1 MGFHVFRSFPPW
13 ILKTEFD
20 CACPSVGGQANE
32 AMENE
37 DESLDL
43 KGVMWML
50 ASVVL
55 FAGNTLLIRAAS
67 MVSAGADGW
76 MATLFRGVVGVL
88 IIVVFYSNGRGFE
101 WRRMFSNRL
110 VVMRGLIGGVGII
123 CFYITITE
131 LGAGRAI
138 VINLTYPMF
147 ATVIAAF
154 WLKEKVRVV
163 TSCWL
168 VVAMAGLVVFLSDG
182 NLHLAPSAYDM
193 LGLLGAFAAGFV
205 VVIIR
210 KLRNEEHPTTIY
222 CAQASCSLLLGLPFA
237 GNVPSL
243 PFAGW
248 GLLAL
253 GAVVVTFGQL
263 IMTSAYQRLSIAQ
276 GSSLQM
282 TLPIFTAVG
291 AFSFFGEKF
300 ETYELLAAGVVLI
313 AIWRVAAR
321 RKFPATRN

>member
-1 MGFHVFRSFPPW
+1 M
-13 ILKTEFD
+13 
-20 CACPSVGGQANE
+20 
-32 AMENE
+32 MENG
-37 DESLDL
+37 DDQRDL

-55 FAGNTLLIRAAS
+55 FAGNTLMIRAAS
-67 MVSAGADGW
+67 LVTDGADGW
-76 MATLFRGVVGVL
+76 MAALFRGAVGVL
-88 IIVVFYSNGRGFE
+88 ILVVFYTRGRGFE

-110 VVMRGLIGGVGII
+110 VVLRGLIGGLGII
-123 CFYITITE
+123 CFYITIPE

-147 ATVIAAF
+147 ATVVAAF
-154 WLKEKVRVV
+154 WLKEKVRFP
-163 TSCWL
+163 TACWL

-182 NLHLAPSAYDM
+182 EMRLAPSGYDM
-193 LGLLGAFAAGFV
+193 LGLLGALAAGWV

-210 KLRNEEHPTTIY
+210 KLRNEEHPATIY
-222 CAQASCSLLLGLPFA
+222 GAQATCSLLLGLPFA
-237 GNVPSL
+237 GNVPAL

-253 GAVVVTFGQL
+253 GAVLVTFGQL

-291 AFSFFGEKF
+291 AFFFFGEKF
-300 ETYELLAAGVVLI
+300 ETYELLAALVVLI
-313 AIWRVAAR
+313 AIWRVAGR
-321 RKFPATRN
+321 RKIPATRS

>member
-1 MGFHVFRSFPPW
+1 MDSG
-13 ILKTEFD
+13 
-20 CACPSVGGQANE
+20 
-32 AMENE
+32 
-37 DESLDL
+37 DEQLDL

-55 FAGNTLLIRAAS
+55 FAGNTLLIRGAS
-67 MVSAGADGW
+67 LVTAGADGW
-76 MATLFRGVVGVL
+76 MATLFRGAVGIL
-88 IIVVFYSNGRGFE
+88 ILLIFFSNGRGFE

-110 VVMRGLIGGVGII
+110 VMMRGLIGGVGII

-168 VVAMAGLVVFLSDG
+168 VVAMAGLLVFLSDE
-182 NLHLAPSAYDM
+182 NLSLAPSAYDM
-193 LGLLGAFAAGFV
+193 LGLFGALAAGFV

-210 KLRNEEHPTTIY
+210 KLRHEEHPATIY
-222 CAQASCSLLLGLPFA
+222 GAQATCSLLLGLPFA
-237 GNVPSL
+237 GNAAALPS
-243 PFAGW
+243 AGLW
-248 GLLAL
+248 LLAL

-276 GSSLQM
+276 GASLQM

-291 AFSFFGEKF
+291 AFFLFEEKF
-300 ETYELLAAGVVLI
+300 AVHELAAAAVVLI

-321 RKFPATRN
+321 RKFPAPRN

>member
-1 MGFHVFRSFPPW
+1 MGNG
-13 ILKTEFD
+13 D
-20 CACPSVGGQANE
+20 
-32 AMENE
+32 EN
-37 DESLDL
+37 LDL
-43 KGVMWML
+43 KGAAWML

-76 MATLFRGVVGVL
+76 MAALFRGLVGVL
-88 IIVVFYSNGRGFE
+88 ILVIFYSNGRGFA
-101 WRRMFSNRL
+101 WRRMFSKRL
-110 VVMRGLIGGVGII
+110 VLMRGLIGGLGII
-123 CFYITITE
+123 CFYITIPE

-147 ATVIAAF
+147 ATVVAAL

-182 NLHLAPSAYDM
+182 EMNLAPSGYDM
-193 LGLLGAFAAGFV
+193 LGLLGSFAAGFV

-210 KLRNEEHPTTIY
+210 KLRNEEHPATIY
-222 CAQASCSLLLGLPFA
+222 GAQATCSLVLGLPFA
-237 GNVPSL
+237 VQAVEL
-243 PFAGW
+243 PFGGW

-253 GAVVVTFGQL
+253 GAVLVTFGQL
-263 IMTSAYQRLSIAQ
+263 VMTSAYQRLSIAQ

-291 AFSFFGEKF
+291 SYLFFGEKF
-300 ETYELLAAGVVLI
+300 ETYELLAALVVLV

-321 RKFPATRN
+321 RKIPAVRG

>member
-1 MGFHVFRSFPPW
+1 
-13 ILKTEFD
+13 
-20 CACPSVGGQANE
+20 
-32 AMENE
+32 MEGE
-37 DESLDL
+37 EESLDIR
-43 KGVMWML
+43 GVMWML
-50 ASVVL
+50 SSVVF
-55 FAGNTLLIRAAS
+55 FAANTLLIRGAS
-67 MVSAGADGW
+67 LVSAGADGW
-76 MATLFRGVVGVL
+76 MATLFRGAIGIL
-88 IIVVFYSNGRGFE
+88 ILLVFFSNGRGFE

-110 VVMRGLIGGVGII
+110 VVMRGLIGGLGII

-168 VVAMAGLVVFLSDG
+168 VVAMGGLVVFLSDE
-182 NLHLAPSAYDM
+182 NMHLAPSGYDM
-193 LGLLGAFAAGFV
+193 LGLLGAFAAGWV

-210 KLRNEEHPTTIY
+210 KLRHQEHPATIY
-222 CAQASCSLLLGLPFA
+222 GAQATCSLLMGLPFT
-237 GNVPSL
+237 GNAPELPSAAL
-243 PFAGW
+243 W
-248 GLLAL
+248 LLAL

-276 GSSLQM
+276 GASLQM

-291 AFSFFGEKF
+291 AFFLFGEKF
-300 ETYELLAAGVVLI
+300 AAHELAAAMVVLV

>member
-1 MGFHVFRSFPPW
+1 MKS
-13 ILKTEFD
+13 
-20 CACPSVGGQANE
+20 
-32 AMENE
+32 E
-37 DESLDL
+37 DERLDL

-55 FAGNTLLIRAAS
+55 FSANTLLIRGAS
-67 MVSAGADGW
+67 EVSAGADGW
-76 MATLFRGVVGVL
+76 MATLFRGLIGVL
-88 IIVVFYSNGRGFE
+88 ILQIFYSNGRGFE
-101 WRRMFSNRL
+101 WRRMFVNRL
-110 VVMRGLIGGVGII
+110 VVMRGLIGCVGII

-131 LGAGRAI
+131 LGAARAI

-168 VVAMAGLVVFLSDG
+168 VVAMVGLVIFLSDG
-182 NLHLAPSAYDM
+182 SMNVAPSAYDI
-193 LGLLGAFAAGFV
+193 LGLFGAVAAGFV

-210 KLRNEEHPTTIY
+210 KLRHEEHPATIY
-222 CAQASCSLLLGLPFA
+222 GAQATASLLLGLPFA
-237 GNVPSL
+237 GNVTAL
-243 PFAGW
+243 PVAGW
-248 GLLAL
+248 GLLVL

-263 IMTSAYQRLSIAQ
+263 IMTSAYQRLSIAH
-276 GSSLQM
+276 GASLQM
-282 TLPIFTAVG
+282 TLPVFTAVG
-291 AFSFFGEKF
+291 AFFFFGEKF
-300 ETYELLAAGVVLI
+300 EIHEIAGAVVTLF

>member
-1 MGFHVFRSFPPW
+1 MDS
-13 ILKTEFD
+13 E
-20 CACPSVGGQANE
+20 E
-32 AMENE
+32 
-37 DESLDL
+37 ESLDL

-55 FAGNTLLIRAAS
+55 FAGNTLLIRGAS
-67 MVSAGADGW
+67 LVSAGADGW
-76 MATLFRGVVGVL
+76 MATLFRGAVGIL
-88 IIVVFYSNGRGFE
+88 ILLIFFSNGRGFE

-110 VVMRGLIGGVGII
+110 VMMRGLIGGVGII

-154 WLKEKVRVV
+154 WLKEKVRLV

-182 NLHLAPSAYDM
+182 NMKLAPSGYDM
-193 LGLLGAFAAGFV
+193 LGLFGALAAGFV

-210 KLRNEEHPTTIY
+210 KLRHEEHPATIY
-222 CAQASCSLLLGLPFA
+222 GAQATCSLLLGLPFA
-237 GNVPSL
+237 GDAPALPS
-243 PFAGW
+243 AGLW
-248 GLLAL
+248 LLAL

-276 GSSLQM
+276 GASLQM
-282 TLPIFTAVG
+282 TLPVFTAVG
-291 AFSFFGEKF
+291 AFFLFGEKF
-300 ETYELLAAGVVLI
+300 AAHELAAAAVVLI

-321 RKFPATRN
+321 RKFPAPRN

>member
-1 MGFHVFRSFPPW
+1 
-13 ILKTEFD
+13 
-20 CACPSVGGQANE
+20 
-32 AMENE
+32 MERE
-37 DESLDL
+37 DEQIDL
-43 KGVMWML
+43 KGVAWML

-55 FAGNTLLIRAAS
+55 FAGNTLLIRGAS
-67 MVSAGADGW
+67 LVSAGADGW
-76 MATLFRGVVGVL
+76 MATLFRGAVGVFL
-88 IIVVFYSNGRGFE
+88 VAALYSGGRGFE

-110 VVMRGLIGGVGII
+110 VVLRGLIGGVGII
-123 CFYITITE
+123 CFYLTIPE
-131 LGAGRAI
+131 LGASRAI

-168 VVAMAGLVVFLSDG
+168 VVAMVGLVVFLSDETMR
-182 NLHLAPSAYDM
+182 LAPSAYDM
-193 LGLLGAFAAGFV
+193 LGLFGALAAGFV

-210 KLRNEEHPTTIY
+210 KLRNEEHPATIY
-222 CAQASCSLLLGLPFA
+222 GAQASCSLLMGVPFLGNVAGLPSA
-237 GNVPSL
+237 GV
-243 PFAGW
+243 W
-248 GLLAL
+248 LLAL

-282 TLPIFTAVG
+282 TLPIFTAAG
-291 AFSFFGEKF
+291 AYFLFGEKF
-300 ETYELLAAGVVLI
+300 ETHELAAAVVVLV

-321 RKFPATRN
+321 RKFPVTKS

>member
-1 MGFHVFRSFPPW
+1 M
-13 ILKTEFD
+13 
-20 CACPSVGGQANE
+20 E
-32 AMENE
+32 AE
-37 DESLDL
+37 DEQLDL
-43 KGVMWML
+43 KGVAWML

-55 FAGNTLLIRAAS
+55 FAGNTLMIRAAS
-67 MVSAGADGW
+67 LVTDGADGW
-76 MATLFRGVVGVL
+76 MAALFRGAVGVL
-88 IIVVFYSNGRGFE
+88 ILVFFYSNGRGFE

-110 VVMRGLIGGVGII
+110 VVLRGLIGGVGII
-123 CFYITITE
+123 CFYITIPE

-147 ATVIAAF
+147 ATVVAAF
-154 WLKEKVRVV
+154 WLKERVRVV

-182 NLHLAPSAYDM
+182 EMRLAPSGYDM
-193 LGLLGAFAAGFV
+193 LGLLGALAAGWV

-210 KLRNEEHPTTIY
+210 KLRNEEHPATIY
-222 CAQASCSLLLGLPFA
+222 GAQASCSLLLGLPFA
-237 GNVPSL
+237 GNVPAL

-291 AFSFFGEKF
+291 AFFFFGERF
-300 ETYELLAAGVVLI
+300 ETHELVGAVVTLV
-313 AIWRVAAR
+313 AIWRVAG
-321 RKFPATRN
+321 RKKKPLVVG